1 MCYNLDK
8 VERMSDHLHL
18 LMQMTSPR
26 DESQRRIGGKFHG
39 SKLFVRTK
47 SVRNYRLYERVIF
60 EPMHWREQTVTTIRV
75 PMIPE
80 GRAGVFYPVGIKKAG
95 GSRAPAEL
103 VENSRLMLRVGGVI
117 HHKVRQSVRIDEG
130 GVKCD

>member
-18 LMQMTSPR
+18 LMQMTSPAH
-26 DESQRRIGGKFHG
+26 SQRMGWIN
-39 SKLFVRTK
+39 STVQNLCVRTK

-103 VENSRLMLRVGGVI
+103 VETSRLILRVGGII